1 MELPGFLR
9 ASSAHGIEI
18 KTIEM
23 HTTGEPTRIVYGGY
37 PNLSYAAPSFSISS
51 PVLTLKVAHCSN
63 SAQKLSRSTIISVE
77 P

>member
-1 MELPGFLR
+1 MELPAFLR

-23 HTTGEPTRIVYGGY
+23 HTTGEPTRIIYAGY
-37 PNLSYAAPSFSISS
+37 PKLSYAAPSFSIPS
-51 PVLTLKVAHCSN
+51 PVLTLKVAHCSSSVQKVSPSMIM
-63 SAQKLSRSTIISVE
+63 SAE